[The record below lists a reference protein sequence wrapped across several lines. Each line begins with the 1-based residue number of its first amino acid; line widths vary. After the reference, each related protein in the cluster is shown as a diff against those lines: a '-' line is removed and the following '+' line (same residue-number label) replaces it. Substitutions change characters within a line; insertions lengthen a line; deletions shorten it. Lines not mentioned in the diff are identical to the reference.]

1 MSLSR
6 YKKSISL
13 PSQADA
19 QQPLPTGNLG
29 RVLII
34 DDSAD
39 SLDVLQTAL
48 ERRGVSTLTTRRP
61 TEGLTLAR
69 SFHPN
74 VILLDLESVE
84 DVDDAAL
91 RKNYD
96 DVAKRENAPLILVAR
111 ASGDPSTQGSRHV
124 VSKPYHYAPLIR
136 KIQELL
142 EPADQERAA

>member
-1 MSLSR
+1 MSISR
-6 YKKSISL
+6 HETSTSL
-13 PSQADA
+13 PSEADA
-19 QQPLPTGNLG
+19 HHYFQTGNVG
-29 RVLII
+29 RVLIV

-48 ERRGVSTLTTRRP
+48 ERRGVNTLTTRRP
-61 TEGLTLAR
+61 TEGLDLAR
-69 SFHPN
+69 SFHPD

-84 DVDDAAL
+84 NLDDAVL

-96 DVAKRENAPLILVAR
+96 EAAKRENAPLILVAR
-111 ASGDPSTQGSRHV
+111 ASGDPSTQGSPHV

-142 EPADQERAA
+142 EPADKKRAA